1 MTTLK
6 EIAELAGVSRG
17 TVDRVL
23 NHRGSVN
30 EKTAEKVLHIAQSL
44 NYQPNRAGTALA
56 AQKKKYKI
64 GVIVFGR
71 SNPFFDALMCGV
83 RAKSDELQSY
93 GITTVSRRVDFDVQ
107 SQLDAIDE
115 LAAEGIHGLVLAPY
129 NDPAIRTRIDA
140 LAAAHIPV
148 VTVNTDIDGS
158 LRLAYVGSDYY
169 QGGCIA
175 AGLFA
180 LSAAAQPL
188 SLGIITG
195 SDSVLCHTERI
206 RGLRTTLAQSYPHI
220 KITDIAQ
227 NHDDEI
233 ESYTVTRQLLDAHPD
248 INALF
253 FTAAGIYGGCKAV
266 TESGRS
272 PLCITFDEVPT
283 TLSLL
288 RSGTIRASISQQPY
302 QQGYRSLDILF
313 EYLTSG
319 IRPEHELQYVDH
331 SIIIRENIPELAA
344 EPEK

>member
-6 EIAELAGVSRG
+6 EIADLAGVSRG

-23 NHRGSVN
+23 NHRGSVHP
-30 EKTAEKVLHIAQSL
+30 KTAEKVMNIAQAL

-71 SNPFFDALMCGV
+71 SNPFFDDVMRGV
-83 RAKSDELQSY
+83 RAKADELQSY
-93 GITTVSRRVDFDVQ
+93 GITTLTRRVDVDIA

-115 LAAEGIHGLVLAPY
+115 LAAEGIHGLVIAPY
-129 NDPAIRTRIDA
+129 NDPAICAHINALSDA
-140 LAAAHIPV
+140 GIPV
-148 VTVNTDIDGS
+148 VTVNTDIAGS
-158 LRLAYVGSDYY
+158 RRLAYVGSDYY

-188 SLGIITG
+188 SLGIVTG
-195 SDSVLCHTERI
+195 SDGVLCHTERI
-206 RGLRTTLAQSYPHI
+206 RGLQTTLARSYPHI
-220 KITDIAQ
+220 QIADIVI

-233 ESYTVTRQLLDAHPD
+233 ESYTVTKQLLEEHPQ

-253 FTAAGIYGGCKAV
+253 FTAGGIYGGCKAV
-266 TESGRS
+266 LALKQKPRI
-272 PLCITFDEVPT
+272 ITFDEVPT

-288 RSGTIRASISQQPY
+288 REGTILSTISQQPY
-302 QQGYRSLDILF
+302 RQGYRSLDILF
-313 EYLTSG
+313 EHLTSG
-319 IRPEHELQYVDH
+319 ILPENELQYVDH
-331 SIIIRENIPELAA
+331 SIIIQENIPALAPD
-344 EPEK
+344 PEK